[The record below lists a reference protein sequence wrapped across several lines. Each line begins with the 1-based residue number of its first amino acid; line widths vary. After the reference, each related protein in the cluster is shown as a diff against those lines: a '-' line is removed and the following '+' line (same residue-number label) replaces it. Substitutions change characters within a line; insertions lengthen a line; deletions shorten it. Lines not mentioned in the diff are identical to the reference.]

1 MDGRNFLELINRA
14 RVDICF
20 VLFQSKGDMLR
31 RVGFPV
37 TRLK

>member
-1 MDGRNFLELINRA
+1 MEGRKFLELINRA
-14 RVDICF
+14 RVDIRF